1 MLRNISI
8 SCSIFV
14 CPAYGVVCQQT
25 ISHTKH
31 TEKIVAQQPDLI
43 AAVNAVCEQ
52 TISYAEHTEN
62 SAQKSDLFA
71 AVNAAC

>member
-1 MLRNISI
+1 MLGNISV

-25 ISHTKH
+25 VSYAKY
-31 TEKIVAQQPDLI
+31 TENVAQQPDLI
-43 AAVNAVCEQ
+43 AAVNVVCEQ
-52 TISYAEHTEN
+52 TISYAEHTKN
-62 SAQKSDLFA
+62 SAQQSDLFV